1 MSLNLIKTIFEH
13 LPDCH
18 NWSVHLLAFHHPKR
32 QESTYNCRLIEL
44 EPQGRIDSL
53 IQEISTSYSGGT
65 KNHLSKYTDLR
76 VYDGTCN
83 ATTIYTIPEIGGSIT
98 IDLDKLLQGVANTD
112 RECDP
117 FQMKANAYILCGQ
130 VTLDND
136 EHQIKLISINSPIT
150 TLKHKFLH
158 KNNMFEEITDKVLNL
173 RTIINVLICDQDVY
187 FLDMSGETL
196 FNMERAYKH
205 RCTEA
210 VDEIESL
217 KIISDID
224 GFRKIAT
231 TGHNPRRFVAFSR
244 EKLNLLQ
251 NESNRRKVRD
261 KFGITLTADKKF
273 DTTDKA
279 NSEKLV
285 KVLCN
290 KAMWDIL
297 EDSPVEVD
305 GSKNWER

>member
-1 MSLNLIKTIFEH
+1 MSLTLIKSIFEH

-18 NWSVHLLAFHHPKR
+18 NWSAHLLAFHHSKT
-32 QESTYNCRLIEL
+32 QESTYNCRAIEL
-44 EPQGRIDSL
+44 EPQDQLNSLVKEVSDS
-53 IQEISTSYSGGT
+53 YCVGA
-65 KNHLSKYTDLR
+65 KKHLSKYTDLR

-83 ATTIYTIPEIGGSIT
+83 ATTIYKIPKTGCNIT

-117 FQMKANAYILCGQ
+117 FQMKANAYILCGKIA
-130 VTLDND
+130 LDNV
-136 EHQIKLISINSPIT
+136 EHQVKLISISSPIT

-158 KNNMFEEITDKVLNL
+158 KNNVFEEITNKVLNL
-173 RTIINVLICDQDVY
+173 RTIINVLICDKDVY

-210 VDEIESL
+210 VDKIETL
-217 KIISDID
+217 NIMSDID
-224 GFRKIAT
+224 CFRNIAT
-231 TGHNPRRFVAFSR
+231 TGHNPRRFVAFS
-244 EKLNLLQ
+244 EAKLNLL
-251 NESNRRKVRD
+251 NNKANRIKVKD
-261 KFGITLTADKKF
+261 KFGIPLTNDKKF
-273 DTTDKA
+273 DTADKA

-297 EDSPVEVD
+297 EDAPVEVD
-305 GSKNWER
+305 GSKNWVR